1 MKILLLHLF
10 DKERAMH
17 QQATYNK
24 WVSIWLLVGLVML
37 VGQIFIGGVT
47 RLTGSG
53 LSITK
58 WEIVTGTLPPM
69 NEGEWEEEFNKYQET
84 PQYKLVNKGM
94 TISAF
99 KYIYFWE
106 YFHRLWARLIGF
118 VFFIPWCYFMLRGWV
133 TKRLNKGLAVVIGFA
148 VLTASFG
155 WIMVASGLVERPW
168 VNAYKLSIHLLL
180 GFSVFITLY
189 AVWYRYIYGY
199 KYVVAKNANLRRWSG
214 VLFGLVL
221 VQVILGGMMSGMKA
235 GLSYPTWPKM
245 NGEWIPGVLFQGDYW
260 TLSNFINYDDTIFMV
275 AWVQLFHRV
284 VAYIILIYSVLFIYR
299 MKKESVNLV
308 INMVLVSV
316 LISQIILGIL
326 TLVAFKQGV
335 PVTLG
340 SAHQLGALALS
351 TIAYHYHFILFRKQE
366 LREV

>member
-1 MKILLLHLF
+1 
-10 DKERAMH
+10 MH

-84 PQYKLVNKGM
+84 PQYKLVNRGM

-118 VFFIPWCYFMLRGWV
+118 IFFIPWCYFMWRGWV
-133 TKRLNKGLAVVIGFA
+133 TRRLNKGLAIVVGLA
-148 VLTASFG
+148 VITASFG

-180 GFSVFITLY
+180 GFSVFIALY
-189 AVWYRYIYGY
+189 AAWYRYVYGN
-199 KYVVAKNANLRRWSG
+199 KVVIRQNGNLMSG
-214 VLFGLVL
+214 VLFGLVM
-221 VQVILGGMMSGMKA
+221 VQIILGGMMSGMKA
-235 GLSYPTWPKM
+235 GLSYPTWPQM
-245 NGEWIPGVLFQGDYW
+245 NGEWIPGVLFEGGHW
-260 TLSNFINYDDTIFMV
+260 TLSSFINYDDSIFMV
-275 AWVQLFHRV
+275 ALVQLIHRV
-284 VAYIILIYSVLFIYR
+284 IAYIILVVSGLYVY
-299 MKKESVNLV
+299 ESYKNGVNSV
-308 INMVLVSV
+308 INKVLVSV
-316 LISQIILGIL
+316 LISQIILGIW
-326 TLVAFKQGV
+326 TVVEFKHGV
-335 PVTLG
+335 PVALG

-351 TIAYHYHFILFRKQE
+351 TVVFHCRFILLER
-366 LREV
+366 RN